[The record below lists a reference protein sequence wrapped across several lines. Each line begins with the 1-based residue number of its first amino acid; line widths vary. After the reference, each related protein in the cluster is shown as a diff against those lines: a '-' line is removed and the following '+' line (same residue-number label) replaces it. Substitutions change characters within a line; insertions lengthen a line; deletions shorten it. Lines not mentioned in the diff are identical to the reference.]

1 MNRYVPMLAIPFIVS
16 AVPAFASSVVPDSWQ
31 AVGDDVLAQATGKYA
46 QQNMIT
52 GFQLVMQSQWQMPTG
67 ASLAAT
73 GVLGVSQ
80 NANHT
85 GYQVQTAA
93 ATGIIPGLVN
103 ATTPITQAAA
113 GAASVLVNGV
123 AQITQVAGDANNAL
137 NRATIQYAPGVSLSM
152 LVPTG
157 AQGQSNSQ
165 TTVGNL
171 SASVAITSAGMQIAL
186 NTPNGNLGQS
196 VAGGAGGAMNQI
208 MQVVQ
213 VAGNAQQVMNTLQL
227 NLQTNPL
234 TSNALRQVGVQ
245 NAMANM
251 VAVRR

>member
-1 MNRYVPMLAIPFIVS
+1 MNRYVPMLAIPLLAS
-16 AVPAFASSVVPDSWQ
+16 AVPAFASSVVPETWTPVSDE
-31 AVGDDVLAQATGKYA
+31 VLSHATGKYA

-80 NANHT
+80 GSGGVQIQT
-85 GYQVQTAA
+85 GA
-93 ATGIIPGLVN
+93 ATGIIPGFVS
-103 ATTPITQAAA
+103 ATTPITQAVA

-137 NRATIQYAPGVSLSM
+137 NKATIQFGPGISIST
-152 LVPTG
+152 LVPVSGQG
-157 AQGQSNSQ
+157 ASNSQ

-196 VAGGAGGAMNQI
+196 VAGGAGAAMNQI

-213 VAGNAQQVMNTLQL
+213 VAGNAQMVMNTMQL
-227 NLQTNPL
+227 NLQTSPL
-234 TSNALRQVGVQ
+234 TSNALRQVGIQ

>member
-1 MNRYVPMLAIPFIVS
+1 MNRYVPMLAIPLLAS
-16 AVPAFASSVVPDSWQ
+16 AVPAFASNVVPEGWTPVSDE
-31 AVGDDVLAQATGKYA
+31 VLSHATGKYA

-67 ASLAAT
+67 ASLLAT
-73 GVLGVSQ
+73 GVLGVT
-80 NANHT
+80 N
-85 GYQVQTAA
+85 GQVQTGTSTA
-93 ATGIIPGLVN
+93 IIPGVVN
-103 ATTPITQAAA
+103 ATAPTTQSIT
-113 GAASVLVNGV
+113 GAANALVNGV

-137 NRATIQYAPGVSLSM
+137 NKAIIQYGPGVQMAL
-152 LVPTG
+152 LVPISG
-157 AQGQSNSQ
+157 QGTSNSQ

-171 SASVAITSAGMQIAL
+171 SASVAITSAGMQLSI

-196 VAGGAGGAMNQI
+196 IAGGAGGAMNQI

-227 NLQTNPL
+227 NLQTGAM
-234 TSNALRQVGVQ
+234 TSAGLRQLGIQ

-251 VAVRR
+251 VAIRH

>member
-1 MNRYVPMLAIPFIVS
+1 MNRYVPMLAIPLLAS
-16 AVPAFASSVVPDSWQ
+16 AVPAFASSVVPETWTPVSDE
-31 AVGDDVLAQATGKYA
+31 VLSHATGKYA

-80 NANHT
+80 GSGGVQIQT
-85 GYQVQTAA
+85 GA

-103 ATTPITQAAA
+103 ATTPITQAVA

-137 NRATIQYAPGVSLSM
+137 NKATIQFGPGISIST
-152 LVPTG
+152 LVPVSGQG
-157 AQGQSNSQ
+157 ANNSQ

-213 VAGNAQQVMNTLQL
+213 VAGNAQQVMNTMQL

-234 TSNALRQVGVQ
+234 TSNALRQVGIQ

>member
-1 MNRYVPMLAIPFIVS
+1 MNRYVPMLAIPLFAS
-16 AVPAFASSVVPDSWQ
+16 AVPAFASNVVPEGWTPVSDE
-31 AVGDDVLAQATGKYA
+31 VLSHATGKYA

-67 ASLAAT
+67 ASLLAT
-73 GVLGVSQ
+73 GVLGVNQ
-80 NANHT
+80 
-85 GYQVQTAA
+85 GQVQTGSSTTVIPGVVNAA
-93 ATGIIPGLVN
+93 APT
-103 ATTPITQAAA
+103 TQAVT
-113 GAASVLVNGV
+113 GAHALVNGV

-137 NRATIQYAPGVSLSM
+137 NKAIIQYGPGVSLAL
-152 LVPTG
+152 LVPISNQST
-157 AQGQSNSQ
+157 SNSS

-171 SASVAITSAGMQIAL
+171 SANVAISSAGMQLSL

-213 VAGNAQQVMNTLQL
+213 VAGNAQQVMNTMTL
-227 NLQTNPL
+227 NLQTSAL
-234 TSNALRQVGVQ
+234 TSGGLRQLGIQ

-251 VAVRR
+251 VAIRH

>member
-1 MNRYVPMLAIPFIVS
+1 MNRYVPMLAIPLFAS
-16 AVPAFASSVVPDSWQ
+16 ALPAFASSVVPETWTPVSDE
-31 AVGDDVLAQATGKYA
+31 VLSHATGKYA

-67 ASLAAT
+67 ASLMAT
-73 GVLGVSQ
+73 GVLGVNQ
-80 NANHT
+80 GGGA
-85 GYQVQTAA
+85 QVQTGAT
-93 ATGIIPGLVN
+93 TGIIPGVVN
-103 ATTPITQAAA
+103 ATTPITQIVS
-113 GAASVLVNGV
+113 GGASVLVNGV

-137 NRATIQYAPGVSLSM
+137 NKATIQFGPGVPIATLIP
-152 LVPTG
+152 VGGQG
-157 AQGQSNSQ
+157 ANGSQ

-171 SASVAITSAGMQIAL
+171 SASVAITSAGMQVSL

-196 VAGGAGGAMNQI
+196 VGGGAGAAMNQI

-213 VAGNAQQVMNTLQL
+213 VAGNAQQVMNTMQL
-227 NLQTNPL
+227 NLQTSPL
-234 TSNALRQVGVQ
+234 TSNALRQLGIQ

>member
-1 MNRYVPMLAIPFIVS
+1 MNRYVPMLAIPLFAS
-16 AVPAFASSVVPDSWQ
+16 ALPAFASSVVPETWTPVSDE
-31 AVGDDVLAQATGKYA
+31 VLAHATGKYA

-80 NANHT
+80 GSSGFQLQT
-85 GYQVQTAA
+85 GA
-93 ATGIIPGLVN
+93 ATGIIPGFVS
-103 ATTPITQAAA
+103 ATTPVTQAVV

-137 NRATIQYAPGVSLSM
+137 NKATIQFGPGILITT
-152 LVPTG
+152 LVPVSGQG
-157 AQGQSNSQ
+157 ANSSH

-171 SASVAITSAGMQIAL
+171 SASVAITSAGMQISL

-196 VAGGAGGAMNQI
+196 VGGGAGAAMNQI
-208 MQVVQ
+208 MQVAQ
-213 VAGNAQQVMNTLQL
+213 VAGNAQQVMNTMQL
-227 NLQTNPL
+227 NLQTSPL
-234 TSNALRQVGVQ
+234 TSNALRQVGIQ

-251 VAVRR
+251 VAMRR

>member
-1 MNRYVPMLAIPFIVS
+1 MLAIPLFAS
-16 AVPAFASSVVPDSWQ
+16 AVPAFASNVVPEGWTPVSDE
-31 AVGDDVLAQATGKYA
+31 VLSHATGKYA

-67 ASLAAT
+67 ASLLAT
-73 GVLGVSQ
+73 GVLGVNQ
-80 NANHT
+80 
-85 GYQVQTAA
+85 GQVQTGSSTTVIPGVVNAA
-93 ATGIIPGLVN
+93 APT
-103 ATTPITQAAA
+103 TQAVT
-113 GAASVLVNGV
+113 GAHALVNGV

-137 NRATIQYAPGVSLSM
+137 NKAIIQYGPGVSLAL
-152 LVPTG
+152 LVPISNQST
-157 AQGQSNSQ
+157 SNSS

-171 SASVAITSAGMQIAL
+171 SANVAISSAGMQLSL

-213 VAGNAQQVMNTLQL
+213 VAGNAQQVMNTMTL
-227 NLQTNPL
+227 NLQTSAL
-234 TSNALRQVGVQ
+234 TSGGLRQLGIQ

-251 VAVRR
+251 VAIRH

>member
-1 MNRYVPMLAIPFIVS
+1 MLAIPLLAS
-16 AVPAFASSVVPDSWQ
+16 AVPAFASSVVPETWTPVSDE
-31 AVGDDVLAQATGKYA
+31 VLSHATGKYA

-80 NANHT
+80 GSGGVQIQT
-85 GYQVQTAA
+85 GA
-93 ATGIIPGLVN
+93 ATGIIPGFVS
-103 ATTPITQAAA
+103 ATTPITQAVA

-137 NRATIQYAPGVSLSM
+137 NKATIQFGPGISIST
-152 LVPTG
+152 LVPVSGQG
-157 AQGQSNSQ
+157 ASNSQ

-196 VAGGAGGAMNQI
+196 VAGGAGAAMNQI

-213 VAGNAQQVMNTLQL
+213 VAGNAQMVMNTMQL
-227 NLQTNPL
+227 NLQTSPL
-234 TSNALRQVGVQ
+234 TSNALRQVGIQ

>member
-1 MNRYVPMLAIPFIVS
+1 MNRYVPMLAIPLFAS
-16 AVPAFASSVVPDSWQ
+16 ALPALASSVVPATWTPVSDE
-31 AVGDDVLAQATGKYA
+31 VLSHATGKYA

-80 NANHT
+80 
-85 GYQVQTAA
+85 GSSGVQVQTGA

-103 ATTPITQAAA
+103 ATTPLTLSVSGA
-113 GAASVLVNGV
+113 GSVLVNGV

-137 NRATIQYAPGVSLSM
+137 NKATIQFGPGISIAT
-152 LVPTG
+152 LVPVSGQG
-157 AQGQSNSQ
+157 ASNSQ

-196 VAGGAGGAMNQI
+196 VAGGAGAAMNQI

-213 VAGNAQQVMNTLQL
+213 VAGNAQQVMNTMQL
-227 NLQTNPL
+227 NLQTSPL
-234 TSNALRQVGVQ
+234 TSNALRQVGIQ

-251 VAVRR
+251 IAVRR